1 MLAMIQRMRNIKVS
15 ARLELDSQTRILP
28 STLVAPMKLDH
39 WPEPPLLLNLR
50 KEVRS
55 A

>member
-1 MLAMIQRMRNIKVS
+1 MTVS
-15 ARLELDSQTRILP
+15 RLRTRP
-28 STLVAPMKLDH
+28 STLVAPIRLDH

-50 KEVRS
+50 KEVRR